1 MFYVLFIVGNRL
13 QQDTIQSMP
22 VEVIPKFTLYG
33 DNRNAMFAEH
43 PQQPTQPLPMH
54 SQPGQPRHDHDVHQ
68 TCAHCPYHGK

>member
-33 DNRNAMFAEH
+33 DNRNAMFVEH
-43 PQQPTQPLPMH
+43 PQQPPQPLPMN
-54 SQPGQPRHDHDVHQ
+54 SQPGQSRHDHDVHKA
-68 TCAHCPYHGK
+68 CAHCL